1 VTLPLGVL
9 ASARVAAGG
18 PTSPISVVEEQFT
31 TFAANGPQTVTFSS
45 TVQDGDKVLI
55 VYGCHRASSIR
66 VISTVTGTLA
76 ATWSLLVTH
85 TGQISAWIGE
95 NVTSNG
101 TVIITQNSAAL
112 MTAHLYLIRGLSSR
126 AVTSSLVN
134 LTTGALETASSTA
147 ANGQIAVG
155 WMCGFDAT
163 LANDTQFPGTQVPGS
178 GWDVNA
184 VNHNGVSA
192 FGSSWRIPTATT
204 TATHSAQAE
213 IGSGDAG
220 YLGMLVL
227 GDANYQFKD
236 SFNRADGAMGANW
249 ALITGTS
256 ALVISSNAVA
266 SPDANTNHMR
276 NTTVSSSA
284 DTWTQAKMTVS
295 GASMG
300 VGARFPGTAVETGYI
315 WRYNGSD
322 CQLFAVS
329 AGSYSSIGSSYA
341 AVLAAGSILR
351 IECQGTTIRGLVD
364 GVVRATT
371 TNSSVTTAGVGTLR
385 IGGTAGRFDD
395 FAMGS
400 L

>member
-31 TFAANGPQTVTFSS
+31 TFATNGPQTVTFSS

-236 SFNRADGAMGANW
+236 TFNRADGAIGANY
-249 ALITGTS
+249 ANITGTI
-256 ALVISSNAVA
+256 LVIAGNAAA
-266 SPDANTNHMR
+266 SPDGATNHTR
-276 NTTVSSSA
+276 NTTVASSA
-284 DTWTQAKMTVS
+284 DMWAQAKMSVAGT
-295 GASMG
+295 AG
-300 VGARFPGTAVETGYI
+300 VGARMQAGTETGYV

-329 AGSYSSIGSSYA
+329 AGSFSSIGSAYS
-341 AVLAAGSILR
+341 AVLPAGSILR

-371 TNSSVTTAGVGTLR
+371 TNSAVSAAGNGSMRIAGTTARL
-385 IGGTAGRFDD
+385 DD